1 MSGSNTAIS
10 RRRLLQGAGAMW
22 LLSVSQVS
30 LAAVSQVVAVR
41 VWPAS
46 SYTRVT
52 VESNRQLKYKQFA
65 LSNPERVV
73 VDIEDVNLNS
83 VLKGMAAQIRADDPF
98 IKSARVGQF
107 DPQTVRMVFELKQ
120 NVKPPRWR
128 RLRCGGEIQNA
139 RKRCGIANS
148 SPFAL
153 SDRERGQ
160 YEGVHDAQ

>member
-52 VESNRQLKYKQFA
+52 VESNR
-65 LSNPERVV
+65 
-73 VDIEDVNLNS
+73 
-83 VLKGMAAQIRADDPF
+83 
-98 IKSARVGQF
+98 
-107 DPQTVRMVFELKQ
+107 
-120 NVKPPRWR
+120 
-128 RLRCGGEIQNA
+128 
-139 RKRCGIANS
+139 
-148 SPFAL
+148 
-153 SDRERGQ
+153 
-160 YEGVHDAQ
+160 